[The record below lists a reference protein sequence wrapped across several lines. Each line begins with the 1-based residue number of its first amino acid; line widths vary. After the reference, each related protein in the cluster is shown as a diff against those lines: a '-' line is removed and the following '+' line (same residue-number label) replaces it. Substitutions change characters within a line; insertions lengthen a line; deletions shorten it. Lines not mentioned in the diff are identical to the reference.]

1 MIYLKL
7 IDMVESQ
14 IIASV
19 KDTESLEVAIK
30 SKANIIFLLSG
41 NIMNI
46 EEYINRIKSC
56 NKFVFIHLDLID
68 GLTSSKSGLDY
79 IATKLKPTG
88 IISTKA
94 SAIKHANELGLT
106 TIQRIFL
113 IDNAAIKKGV
123 EMANSCSPDAIEILP
138 GVIPKIIDYI
148 SSNSKFHVIA
158 GGLIDNFDEVHTAL
172 QNGALA
178 VSSGNPSMW
187 NSNL

>member
-1 MIYLKL
+1 
-7 IDMVESQ
+7 MVESQ

-19 KDTESLEVAIK
+19 KDIESLEVAVK

-41 NIMNI
+41 TIMNI
-46 EEYINRIKSC
+46 EEYINRIKAS
-56 NKFVFIHLDLID
+56 NKFVFIHLELID
-68 GLTSSKSGLDY
+68 GLTSSKSGLEY

-94 SAIKHANELGLT
+94 SAIKHAKELGLS

-113 IDNAAIKKGV
+113 IDNAAIKKGI

-138 GVIPKIIDYI
+138 GIIPKIIDNI
-148 SSNSKFHVIA
+148 SNKTKFPVIA
-158 GGLIDNFDEVHTAL
+158 GGLIDNFEEVHIAL
-172 QNGALA
+172 KNGALA

-187 NSNL
+187 NSDL

>member
-1 MIYLKL
+1 
-7 IDMVESQ
+7 MVESQ

-19 KDTESLEVAIK
+19 KDIESLQEAID
-30 SKANIIFLLSG
+30 SNANIIFLLTG

-46 EEYINRIKSC
+46 EEYINRIKAN

-68 GLTSSKSGLDY
+68 GLTSSKSGLEY

-94 SAIKHANELGLT
+94 SAIKLAKELGLI

-113 IDNAAIKKGV
+113 IDNAAIKKGI

-138 GVIPKIIDYI
+138 GVISKIIDTI
-148 SSNSKFHVIA
+148 SSKTKFPVIA

-187 NSNL
+187 NSEL